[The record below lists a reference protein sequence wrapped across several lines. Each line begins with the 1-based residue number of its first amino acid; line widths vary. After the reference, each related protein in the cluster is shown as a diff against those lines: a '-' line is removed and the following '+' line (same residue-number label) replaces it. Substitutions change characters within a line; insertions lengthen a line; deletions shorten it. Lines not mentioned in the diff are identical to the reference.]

1 MKLRSRLPNG
11 LQSKH
16 VEGMLDMLQISRCKH
31 NMSIFSEIDTY
42 IYMYNTYVYI
52 YVLKYI
58 FNRVYI
64 ISNNDIIYGQ
74 MLC

>member
-42 IYMYNTYVYI
+42 IYICIIHMYI
-52 YVLKYI
+52 YI
-58 FNRVYI
+58 CI
-64 ISNNDIIYGQ
+64 EIHI
-74 MLC
+74 

>member
-11 LQSKH
+11 FQSKH

-31 NMSIFSEIDTY
+31 NMSIFSEID

-52 YVLKYI
+52 YIYVLKYI
-58 FNRVYI
+58 F
-64 ISNNDIIYGQ
+64 
-74 MLC
+74 

>member
-52 YVLKYI
+52 YMY
-58 FNRVYI
+58 
-64 ISNNDIIYGQ
+64 
-74 MLC
+74 

>member
-31 NMSIFSEIDTY
+31 NMSVFSEIDTY

-52 YVLKYI
+52 CI
-58 FNRVYI
+58 EI
-64 ISNNDIIYGQ
+64 HI
-74 MLC
+74 